1 MPHHALPMPLRCL
14 AAGLALSLA
23 SPLAL
28 AQEKQA
34 EVTLASAPLILRDG
48 REARAN
54 VLHVTFAPSS
64 ASLSAATRASME
76 RLLHPVDSSCVLSA
90 QVVGVASER
99 ETAPRLV
106 VDTHVLARDRADGI
120 ARLIRERGVPD
131 GDVASVWTVESGA
144 RPPRTAVW
152 LFLDGDTPACTEPLQ
167 PMTIAATAAALT
179 PTPTPTPTSAEPAA
193 MPVLASAGADAPEIR
208 MPIVRRPSHMPARV
222 IRDDVVAPANDGAA
236 GERVIL
242 TFADNSSYLSASDS
256 ARLQAFAGA
265 LDRPCRLV
273 LTATVAGG
281 DIDTE
286 YAAWL
291 AQRRLER
298 VSSMLRDLVAE
309 GVQLDYLLQPA
320 DASRQVS
327 LTVPAG
333 ERCSAQRP
341 VVLAHD
347 NPKMSSN

>member
-1 MPHHALPMPLRCL
+1 MPHQALPMPLRCL

-23 SPLAL
+23 SPLA
-28 AQEKQA
+28 AAEDHRA

-54 VLHVTFAPSS
+54 VLHVAFAPSS
-64 ASLSAATRASME
+64 ARLSAATRKSME
-76 RLLHPVDSSCVLSA
+76 RLLEPVDSSCVLSA
-90 QVVGVASER
+90 QVVGIASER
-99 ETAPRLV
+99 ETAPRPV
-106 VDTHVLARDRADGI
+106 VDAHVLARDRADGL
-120 ARLIRERGVPD
+120 ARLIQDKGVAA
-131 GDVASVWTVESGA
+131 GDVASVWTVKSDA

-152 LFLDGDTPACTEPLQ
+152 LFLDGDTPACAEPLQ
-167 PMTIAATAAALT
+167 PMVVATEAPDL
-179 PTPTPTPTSAEPAA
+179 PAP
-193 MPVLASAGADAPEIR
+193 MPVLASAGAGAPEIR
-208 MPIVRRPSHMPARV
+208 MPIRHRPSHLPIQPSPEQIGAP
-222 IRDDVVAPANDGAA
+222 VAAVDAAA
-236 GERVIL
+236 GERFTL
-242 TFADNSSYLSASDS
+242 TFADNSSYLSAADA
-256 ARLQAFAGA
+256 ARLQDFARG

-281 DIDTE
+281 DVDTD

-298 VSSMLRDLVAE
+298 VAAMLRDLVAE
-309 GVQLDYLLQPA
+309 GLQLEYLLQPA
-320 DASRQVS
+320 DARRQVL

-347 NPKMSSN
+347 NPQ